1 MKSIKDIENI
11 SLEGLRDISMD
22 ESISVPKSLSKKV
35 SQDISNEIRRRWSI
49 KIAGA
54 AAIVILAVG
63 LSRIKTEN
71 EPVDTFDDPYL
82 AYAELE
88 KAFEMVSE
96 GMQKGIGRTVEFL
109 K

>member
-1 MKSIKDIENI
+1 MKSLKDIENI
-11 SLEGLRDISMD
+11 SLEDLRDVSMD
-22 ESISVPKSLSKKV
+22 ENIPVPESLSKRL
-35 SQDISNEIRRRWSI
+35 SQDIRNEIRSRWSI

-54 AAIVILAVG
+54 AAVVILAVG
-63 LSRIKTEN
+63 LSLIRTEK

-88 KAFEMVSE
+88 KAFEMVST